1 MATKHEKH
9 CADKHSSSSSD
20 SSSDSTDKGCHK
32 PCDASCDKQCCPV
45 SKCDYY
51 SPYEIFCKF
60 GPAVVTIESHLYLTA
75 VAPPGPVTPAD
86 IRTYIVRGSG
96 SLIGGGL
103 ILTSSFLAL
112 APPTALVNTY
122 RYPYLN
128 GQTLGVVPADLV
140 QMSRILVTVHNLNG
154 REKPHAKKAAG
165 HSVTYEASVVMIDG
179 AGGVAVLRI
188 DRCREFN
195 RCRPPIKPC
204 HPILCIGE
212 SKKVKTGD
220 IAYLLGEIASD
231 HLFPSLGSYR
241 GVTEGVFVSQQTGM
255 PNGTLLP
262 EMVAVSANVSGFVV
276 GAPILNRFGQI
287 VGVQTTTM
295 ADGQLASGASSAWT
309 LVFGDARPFQGAEIV
324 LGVSEF
330 FFRGPVKSILCI
342 DREGRKGDRLRRH
355 LDTVA
360 DYSVGDFYRYVK
372 GYAGIAYQVAN
383 GSDLVT
389 YYRDP
394 ASASQA
400 RNVLLNADGS
410 LYNGPN
416 CGTIQGIRV
425 MGTAGS
431 ALPAAVQVP
440 GAAAPAP
447 YNVADLQNSNFIT
460 TLPYDYILTNIG
472 NCPLGVKK
480 PQILPSLQT
489 WQLLPGERVSF
500 TVRKPNQTAGVA
512 ASDNLDRYVA
522 VTGTLLDMP
531 AVMDYL
537 WGIVGQFPDLTNPQ
551 NPAPA
556 APVFNNPMIPALTFY
571 PAF

>member
-1 MATKHEKH
+1 M
-9 CADKHSSSSSD
+9 
-20 SSSDSTDKGCHK
+20 
-32 PCDASCDKQCCPV
+32 
-45 SKCDYY
+45 
-51 SPYEIFCKF
+51 
-60 GPAVVTIESHLYLTA
+60 TIESHLYLTT
-75 VAPPGPVTPAD
+75 VPPPGPVTPAD
-86 IRTYIVRGSG
+86 LRTYIWRGSG
-96 SLIGGGL
+96 SLIGNGL
-103 ILTSSFLAL
+103 ILTSSFMAL
-112 APPTALVNTY
+112 APPTAFITNY

-128 GQTLGVVPADLV
+128 GQVLGVVPAELV
-140 QMSRILVTVHNLNG
+140 QASRILVTVHNLNG
-154 REKPHAKKAAG
+154 REKPHAKKPNG
-165 HSVTYEASVVMIDG
+165 HSVTYEASVVMVDG
-179 AGGVAVLRI
+179 SGGTAVLRI

-212 SKKVKTGD
+212 SKKVKNGD
-220 IAYLLGEIASD
+220 IAYVFGEIASD
-231 HLFPSLGSYR
+231 HLFPSVGSYR
-241 GVTEGVFVSQQTGM
+241 GVTEGIFVNQQLGM

-262 EMVAVSANVSGFVV
+262 ELVAVSCNVSGFLI

-295 ADGQLASGASSAWT
+295 ADGQWPT
-309 LVFGDARPFQGAEIV
+309 GDAAAWPTGDYRPFQGAEIV

-355 LDTVA
+355 LETVA
-360 DYSVGDFYRYVK
+360 DYSVGDFYRFVK

-394 ASASQA
+394 ASLSQA

-410 LYNGPN
+410 LYNGPK
-416 CGTIQGIRV
+416 CGTLSGIRV

-431 ALPAAVQVP
+431 ALPTAVQVP

-447 YNVADLQNSNFIT
+447 YNVLDLQNSNFML

-480 PQILPSLQT
+480 PQIVPALQT

-500 TVRKPNQTAGVA
+500 TARKPNQVAGVA
-512 ASDNLDRYVA
+512 ASDNLDKYIS
-522 VTGTLLDMP
+522 VTGTLLDTP

-537 WGIVGQFPDLTNPQ
+537 WTAIGQFPDLNSPQ
-551 NPAPA
+551 NPAPG
-556 APVFNNPMIPALTFY
+556 PVLVNNPMVPLPTFY
-571 PAF
+571 VAF